1 MIFLYIIQEF
11 LSNQYWII
19 QRGYLASVLRKIIEA
34 VLMKKS
40 EFLDALHLFY
50 DLNSVYFELHLVK
63 YEGKQKYFNF
73 SACKGLN
80 PV

>member
-1 MIFLYIIQEF
+1 M
-11 LSNQYWII
+11 
-19 QRGYLASVLRKIIEA
+19 EA

-50 DLNSVYFELHLVK
+50 DLNSVYFELHLVR

>member
-19 QRGYLASVLRKIIEA
+19 QRGYLASVLRKIMEA

-40 EFLDALHLFY
+40 EFLDAVHLFY
-50 DLNSVYFELHLVK
+50 DLNSVYFIFLDL
-63 YEGKQKYFNF
+63 
-73 SACKGLN
+73 CI
-80 PV
+80 